1 MKIIFYSY
9 NILNLNMCLVL
20 FFISCIFKIENSN
33 IRSVTATKNDKNNK
47 YVFSSTIFKNSFT

>member
-1 MKIIFYSY
+1 MH
-9 NILNLNMCLVL
+9 LVL

-33 IRSVTATKNDKNNK
+33 IRSVAATENDKNSK